1 MKILLQ
7 IGIVFL
13 VCLVGEWISAVL
25 PFAFPGSVI
34 AMILLFLLLLC
45 KVLKVEH
52 IEQKASFVLNNMAFF
67 FIPAGVGMVEYF
79 DVLGTY
85 LVPFL
90 VICTV
95 STVLT
100 FAVTA
105 WTVTGVMRL
114 QTWILSRKEK
124 QNGKLD

>member
-13 VCLVGEWISAVL
+13 ICLVGEWISAVL

-34 AMILLFLLLLC
+34 AMILLFLLLLF

-52 IEQKASFVLNNMAFF
+52 IEEKASVALNNMAFF
-67 FIPAGVGMVEYF
+67 FIPAGVGVMEYF
-79 DVLGTY
+79 DILGAY

-90 VICTV
+90 VICVV
-95 STVLT
+95 STILT

-114 QTWILSRKEK
+114 QEYIAKRKE
-124 QNGKLD
+124 QRNGKVD

>member
-13 VCLVGEWISAVL
+13 ICLVGEWISAVL

-67 FIPAGVGMVEYF
+67 FIPAGVGMMEYF
-79 DVLGTY
+79 DVLGAY